1 MNIHSAPMNV
11 IIMRF
16 KHLFTQGGLCVYERT
31 VLMNTVL
38 KQCTYNMLGSSATG
52 DRTASSLS
60 SASGVDVIRSAT
72 PENNPP
78 SLEKRAACVIFPP
91 SHTNN

>member
-1 MNIHSAPMNV
+1 
-11 IIMRF
+11 
-16 KHLFTQGGLCVYERT
+16 
-31 VLMNTVL
+31 MNTVL

-78 SLEKRAACVIFPP
+78 SLEERAACVISLPRTQT
-91 SHTNN
+91 TNAILSSRLAVF